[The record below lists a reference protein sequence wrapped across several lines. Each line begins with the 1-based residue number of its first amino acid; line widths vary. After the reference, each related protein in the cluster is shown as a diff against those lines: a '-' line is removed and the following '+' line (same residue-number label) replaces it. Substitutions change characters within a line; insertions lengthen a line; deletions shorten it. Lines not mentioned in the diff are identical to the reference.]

1 MSKTLVSLLVSR
13 LLAKL
18 VFCNRIWM
26 EEYLRKDSAPK
37 KSVRRFVIPAQ
48 TPLKGMYQLIKVT
61 LFYGKK
67 EVGNPHMHTLL
78 KMLERFRSAVEVG
91 FLFCVGSFYQFY
103 VNKEIAENIFKWI
116 FKPIR

>member
-1 MSKTLVSLLVSR
+1 
-13 LLAKL
+13 
-18 VFCNRIWM
+18 
-26 EEYLRKDSAPK
+26 
-37 KSVRRFVIPAQ
+37 
-48 TPLKGMYQLIKVT
+48 MYQLIKVT

-67 EVGNPHMHTLL
+67 EVGIPHMHTLL

>member
-48 TPLKGMYQLIKVT
+48 TPLKGDVPAYKSDAFLW
-61 LFYGKK
+61 KK
-67 EVGNPHMHTLL
+67 
-78 KMLERFRSAVEVG
+78 RS
-91 FLFCVGSFYQFY
+91 
-103 VNKEIAENIFKWI
+103 
-116 FKPIR
+116 R

>member
-1 MSKTLVSLLVSR
+1 
-13 LLAKL
+13 
-18 VFCNRIWM
+18 
-26 EEYLRKDSAPK
+26 
-37 KSVRRFVIPAQ
+37 
-48 TPLKGMYQLIKVT
+48 
-61 LFYGKK
+61 
-67 EVGNPHMHTLL
+67 MHTLL